1 MDHTE
6 AKRLQAAEKYVMG
19 ELTPSLRDEYEA
31 HYFDCFD
38 CAQDVK
44 AATMFVATGRQLLL
58 EQGTQPL
65 RIKNQARTPWRWVT
79 FLRPAYAIAPV
90 FAVLLIFIGYQNLV
104 TIPAAKERASLG
116 AAHVAGSA
124 FHINGNV
131 RGDQATKIVVA
142 PKTSFA
148 LALDFT
154 ASQQAAQYVGQLQ
167 DAAGKTIET
176 FRVPGDEFNQEFHR
190 LIQGGVDHPG
200 DYSLTFTADPN
211 GTGEVQKTEPV
222 LRFNFKVEFSL

>member
-1 MDHTE
+1 MENMDHTE

-19 ELTPSLRDEYEA
+19 ELTPTLRDEYEE

-44 AATMFVATGRQLLL
+44 AATMFVATGRQIFLD
-58 EQGTQPL
+58 QGIQPV
-65 RIKNQARTPWRWVT
+65 RVKNEARTLWRWVN
-79 FLRPAYAIAPV
+79 FLRPAYAAPV

-104 TIPAAKERASLG
+104 TIPAAKEH
-116 AAHVAGSA
+116 AAQTTASA
-124 FHINGNV
+124 FHVKGNV

-142 PKTSFA
+142 PKTTFA

-154 ASQQAAQYVGQLQ
+154 ASKEAPQYVGQLQ
-167 DAAGKTIET
+167 DEAGKTIET
-176 FRVPGDEFNQEFHR
+176 FRVPGNVFNQEFHR
-190 LIQGGVDHPG
+190 LVQGGVDHPG
-200 DYSLTFTADPN
+200 DYSLIFTADPN
-211 GTGEVQKTEPV
+211 GTGEVQKADPV